1 MTTPV
6 TPTELAQSA
15 AMEADLARRLADDAA
30 DMQARSEAWR
40 KEHGADWP
48 YFSPSC
54 RLPEPLIDLDNPQNP
69 MVPQGKN
76 FL

>member
-1 MTTPV
+1 MTAPI

-15 AMEADLARRLADDAA
+15 AMEADLLHRLACEREEA
-30 DMQARSEAWR
+30 QARADIWLL
-40 KEHGADWP
+40 EHGQPYP
-48 YFSPSC
+48 YFDISH
-54 RLPEPLIDLDNPQNP
+54 RLPGALIDLDNPQNP

>member
-1 MTTPV
+1 MTAPI

-15 AMEADLARRLADDAA
+15 AMEAELLRDIATAEAALLKKLAD
-30 DMQARSEAWR
+30 WR
-40 KEHGADWP
+40 ETNGAEFP
-48 YFSPSC
+48 FFSPAC